1 MRKLLLLTL
10 LLAMQSAVKGQAGFE
25 LLYWFNDEL
34 EQKSKMVIQ
43 NGEFL
48 LDVQHL
54 NVGIHNLHL
63 QLKDSC
69 GIVSSPITKSFYK
82 TVLQDKEMKF
92 NYWFDGNDTELK
104 TETITGDIWK
114 SNIDVKNLNVGLHTF
129 YVQATDYCGINSPTI
144 VKDFYKT
151 IHDFQDTK
159 YTCWFDEDY
168 TTAQTG
174 TYNGDIIWLDV
185 SKLQDGFHTLYI
197 QTEQYSLSKAIAH
210 SFIKVP
216 QTEAIGALTCLIFID
231 DKLYLKEKIEPQAG
245 ILNLDID
252 VTALSQGTHTLQ
264 AYVVTP
270 TGAATKISNH
280 FFIRSTTNNEMANLK
295 CFYNIDGDDNYIQAG
310 SYSNGTYHFDL
321 DVALLNDGIH
331 QLNYMLVGSNGVS
344 TEARSSFFVKTPVG
358 GNGIMQYEYWLND
371 NDSVKTVKKLEERTD
386 PLKLITL
393 LPVESVPIRSSQFHF
408 EVTDGKPMIYAKN
421 TLNMRFYDISARQTN
436 LSREYIDYNVSQ
448 EVTDIEML
456 NPQQEFACPEE
467 NNIKWFKFEA
477 EYGDSI
483 SLKSSTPVSIEIFN
497 SSGKSLFTTFGS
509 NSVIENGCVLLENG
523 TFYVAIHDVTGC
535 AKELLL
541 ESKIIDKFTVF
552 EYAPQAISS
561 IGTTIVYLKGN
572 GLNYVKD
579 FKLYNGNL
587 VLTPDTIVSNRTD
600 LLARFKM
607 PNNVILGKYD
617 MKIRFTDETDSK
629 DIVFSSAIKIE
640 EADRGEVT
648 VDIVTE
654 KRVAEPYPIKV
665 TLKNNGNVGYYAVP
679 VNIALAGADKIDE
692 FEFVNFDLL
701 LSEDTYDS
709 RNFFTYTNNLLD
721 KGVKGLFIPLL
732 LPYIG
737 PHEEQTLVIGVKTK
751 VPHAKFDCYAW
762 AGEPW
767 YDPTMNYES
776 GGDLRTSQCIESNI
790 PDIYDGLDALDAI
803 NDLAGRANLP
813 NLAVS
818 PANVV
823 KPFIGAGE
831 AIGGIIQGLTRQR
844 DDAVLE
850 AYGLDPNDPANDV
863 YRFKYRYCARSPQDI
878 WNDANPFYAP
888 SRNPYA
894 KSSAVK
900 KRTLEDY
907 ASSSCPNPLPHP
919 VNVYI
924 PGDPNEITGYVA
936 ESGSLYMT
944 PDILSVGYDIEF
956 ENDPKIANSSAHVI
970 IIENRLDSTKFN
982 LKSFAPK
989 EINLSGRKIELDG
1002 TQSFVKTIDLRP
1014 EIDALAELSCKYDV
1028 QNGIAKW
1035 IFRSLDPMTLEI
1047 TDDIM
1052 QGILPV
1058 NYDGKSG
1065 IGNVTYDVD
1074 LLHSFPDGT
1083 EISNSA
1089 SIIFDNNEPILTPV
1103 WTNIIDNVKPVS
1115 AIKSIEEV
1123 SDSTILVNWEGSDEG
1138 SGIYRYQLYVQ
1149 AGENEEWKP
1158 LLGDTLR
1165 TSCKL
1170 RYSRDVNFGFCVLAT
1185 DSAGNVEAKEMKRE
1199 FEFSRS
1205 FIPGD
1210 ADKSGNV
1217 DILDINATLNH
1228 ILGNETTGCDMLQ
1241 MDSNS
1246 DGEINLLD
1254 INTTLDIILNGN
1266 ATGSNYRRRTNV
1278 IRIMNRPTL

>member
-1 MRKLLLLTL
+1 MRKLLILVL
-10 LLAMQSAVKGQAGFE
+10 LLALQNSVKGQAGYE
-25 LLYWFNDEL
+25 LFYWLNNETESRSAIPL
-34 EQKSKMVIQ
+34 EAGGYSI
-43 NGEFL
+43 
-48 LDVQHL
+48 
-54 NVGIHNLHL
+54 NVSHIPVGVHTLHL
-63 QLKDSC
+63 QIKDTAGVLGSPVSKEFFRMPLKELETD
-69 GIVSSPITKSFYK
+69 IT
-82 TVLQDKEMKF
+82 
-92 NYWFDGNDTELK
+92 YWFDGNYEKRKSEK
-104 TETITGDIWK
+104 TTGSIFKKD
-114 SNIDVKNLNVGLHTF
+114 IDVSEINIGLHTLYIQAVYEDMSSTPLVHNF
-129 YVQATDYCGINSPTI
+129 YRAPIGSQETT
-144 VKDFYKT
+144 
-151 IHDFQDTK
+151 
-159 YTCWFDEDY
+159 YTFWFDEDIS
-168 TTAQTG
+168 TAQKG
-174 TYNGDIIWLDV
+174 LLSDDIIWLDV
-185 SKLQDGFHTLYI
+185 TGLNDGFHTLYI
-197 QTEQYSLSKAIAH
+197 QAEQHIATPAIAH
-210 SFIKVP
+210 NFLKVP
-216 QTEAIGALTCLIFID
+216 QTDGVEGLTCVIFID
-231 DKLYLKEKIEPQAG
+231 NELFYKEKVESNRG
-245 ILNLDID
+245 ILNIDLD
-252 VTALSQGTHTLQ
+252 VSSLTQGVHTLQ
-264 AYVVTP
+264 AYVVSP
-270 TGAATKISNH
+270 TGASTQLSNN
-280 FFIRSTTNNEMANLK
+280 FFIRSTTDSELADLK
-295 CFYNIDGDDNYIQAG
+295 CYYTIDGIETDTKSGIYN
-310 SYSNGTYHFDL
+310 NGAYHFDI
-321 DVALLNDGIH
+321 DVASLEDGLH

-541 ESKIIDKFTVF
+541 ESKIIGKFTVF

-751 VPHAKFDCYAW
+751 VPHARFDCYAW

-776 GGDLRTSQCIESNI
+776 GGDLSTSQCIESNI

-1103 WTNIIDNVKPVS
+1103 WTNIIDNSRPVS
-1115 AIKSIEEV
+1115 AITGIEEV

-1149 AGENEEWKP
+1149 AGEDEEWKP

-1170 RYSRDVNFGFCVLAT
+1170 RYSRDINFGFCVLAT
-1185 DSAGNVEAKEMKRE
+1185 DSAGNVEAKEMTRE

-1210 ADKSGNV
+1210 ADKSGSV

-1228 ILGNETTGCDMLQ
+1228 ILGNETIGCDMLQ

-1246 DGEINLLD
+1246 DGEIDLLD

-1266 ATGSNYRRRTNV
+1266 AAGSNYRRRTNV

>member
-1 MRKLLLLTL
+1 MRKLLILVL
-10 LLAMQSAVKGQAGFE
+10 LLALQNSVKGQAGYE
-25 LLYWFNDEL
+25 LFYWLNNETESRSAIPL
-34 EQKSKMVIQ
+34 EAGGYSI
-43 NGEFL
+43 
-48 LDVQHL
+48 
-54 NVGIHNLHL
+54 NVSHIPVGVHTLHL
-63 QLKDSC
+63 QIKDTAGVLGSPVSKEFFRMPLKELETD
-69 GIVSSPITKSFYK
+69 IT
-82 TVLQDKEMKF
+82 
-92 NYWFDGNDTELK
+92 YWFDGNYEKRKSEK
-104 TETITGDIWK
+104 TTGSIFKKD
-114 SNIDVKNLNVGLHTF
+114 IDVSEINIGLHTLYIQAVYEDMSSTQLVHNF
-129 YVQATDYCGINSPTI
+129 YRAPIGSQETT
-144 VKDFYKT
+144 
-151 IHDFQDTK
+151 
-159 YTCWFDEDY
+159 YTFWFDEDIS
-168 TTAQTG
+168 TAQKG
-174 TYNGDIIWLDV
+174 LLSDDIIWLDV
-185 SKLQDGFHTLYI
+185 TGLNDGFHTLYI
-197 QTEQYSLSKAIAH
+197 QAEQHIATPAIAH
-210 SFIKVP
+210 NFLKVP
-216 QTEAIGALTCLIFID
+216 QTDGVEGLTCVIFID
-231 DKLYLKEKIEPQAG
+231 NELFYKEKVESNGG
-245 ILNLDID
+245 ILNLDLD
-252 VTALSQGTHTLQ
+252 VSSLTQGVHTLQ
-264 AYVVTP
+264 AYVVSP
-270 TGAATKISNH
+270 TGASTQLSNN
-280 FFIRSTTNNEMANLK
+280 FFIRSTTDSELADLK
-295 CFYNIDGDDNYIQAG
+295 CYYTIDGIETDTKSGIYN
-310 SYSNGTYHFDL
+310 NGAYHFDI
-321 DVALLNDGIH
+321 DVASLEDGIH

-371 NDSVKTVKKLEERTD
+371 NDSVKTEKKLEERTN

-456 NPQQEFACPEE
+456 NPQQEFTCPVE

-541 ESKIIDKFTVF
+541 ESKIIGKFTVF

-751 VPHAKFDCYAW
+751 VSHATFYCYAW

-776 GGDLRTSQCIESNI
+776 GGDLSTSQCIESNI

-1185 DSAGNVEAKEMKRE
+1185 DSAGNVEAKEMTRE

-1228 ILGNETTGCDMLQ
+1228 ILGNESTECDMMQ

-1246 DGEINLLD
+1246 DGKIDLLD
-1254 INTTLDIILNGN
+1254 INTTLDIILNGSAAN
-1266 ATGSNYRRRTNV
+1266 SNYRRRTNV
-1278 IRIMNRPTL
+1278 IRIVNRPTL